1 MSQSRYQEQSRSPR
15 LKDTKLHRAHAM
27 QEAMQACRC
36 HSVDRVPTSAGHGNE
51 PLVSRKHAPVLYSVV
66 AQYPSIFH
74 PFEASALEE
83 SLCPRFSNQ
92 SVAKQARLPVRALH
106 RCNFSCEAR
115 TKGECV
121 STFGRL
127 SIASRP
133 KRLFCPARTTPRAS
147 PFLALPLLTM
157 AEEPKPQEAAA
168 ADAGAIHPL
177 Q

>member
-1 MSQSRYQEQSRSPR
+1 MVTVQ
-15 LKDTKLHRAHAM
+15 
-27 QEAMQACRC
+27 
-36 HSVDRVPTSAGHGNE
+36 V
-51 PLVSRKHAPVLYSVV
+51 
-66 AQYPSIFH
+66 
-74 PFEASALEE
+74 
-83 SLCPRFSNQ
+83 SNQ
-92 SVAKQARLPVRALH
+92 SVTKQASLPVRALH
-106 RCNFSCEAR
+106 RCNVSCEAR

-127 SIASRP
+127 TYDCIRNAFFP
-133 KRLFCPARTTPRAS
+133 PARTTPSAS